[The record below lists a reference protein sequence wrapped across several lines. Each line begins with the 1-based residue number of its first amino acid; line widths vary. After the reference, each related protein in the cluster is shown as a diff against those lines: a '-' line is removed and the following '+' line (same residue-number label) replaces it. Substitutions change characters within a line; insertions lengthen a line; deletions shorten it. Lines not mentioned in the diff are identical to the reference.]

1 MARAVFDES
10 AMESEAH
17 ASEHRGV
24 VVIPRKGNGCVRT
37 HVNSMGHL
45 KQLALLK
52 GKRRTSERMKSAL
65 DEAR

>member
-10 AMESEAH
+10 VMESEAH

-45 KQLALLK
+45 KQLA
-52 GKRRTSERMKSAL
+52 TVER
-65 DEAR
+65 